1 MNMLNFKRVST
12 TSLFVGLLSMFLF
25 GCTKE
30 RIIGYDVST
39 ASVVE
44 DKSKKTKKK
53 NDAEFVSILYT
64 NLYQTAI
71 SPNQLYK
78 TQSVIYS
85 IGDQDVANEMLLSNY
100 FNTGGIT
107 IPSNIEMRNNM
118 DDFIINTFKRFY
130 LRYPSEGEKAFFKQY
145 ISNNANVTVEMVYTA
160 FACSE
165 EYQYY

>member
-1 MNMLNFKRVST
+1 MNMRNFKT
-12 TSLFVGLLSMFLF
+12 WLFFFWMGLIFSS
-25 GCTKE
+25 CKHD
-30 RIIGYDVST
+30 RIIGYEVEN
-39 ASVVE
+39 ANVLE

-53 NDAEFVSILYT
+53 NDAEFISILYT
-64 NLYQTAI
+64 NLYQSAI

-78 TQSVIYS
+78 TQNIIYS

-100 FNTGGIT
+100 FNTSGIT
-107 IPSNIEMRNNM
+107 IPKDAVMRSDIES
-118 DDFIINTFKRFY
+118 FIIHTFKRFY

-145 ISNNANVTVEMVYTA
+145 INSNPQVTVEMVYTA

>member
-1 MNMLNFKRVST
+1 MNMRNFKL
-12 TSLFVGLLSMFLF
+12 SLMLCCIFTIC

-30 RIIGYDVST
+30 RNIGFGVDEAHVM
-39 ASVVE
+39 E
-44 DKSKKTKKK
+44 DKSRKTKKK

-78 TQSVIYS
+78 TQNVVYS

-100 FNTGGIT
+100 FNTSGLT
-107 IPSNIEMRNNM
+107 IPTNIEMRK
-118 DDFIINTFKRFY
+118 DIESFIVSTFKRFY
-130 LRYPSEGEKAFFKQY
+130 LRYPSEGEKAFFTQY
-145 ISNNANVTVEMVYTA
+145 LKTNPNVTVEMVYTA

>member
-1 MNMLNFKRVST
+1 MNMHNSNIRLVFFALALVFS
-12 TSLFVGLLSMFLF
+12 S
-25 GCTKE
+25 CTKE
-30 RIIGYDVST
+30 RIIGYEVDN

-44 DKSKKTKKK
+44 DKSRKTKKK
-53 NDAEFVSILYT
+53 NDAEFISILYT
-64 NLYQTAI
+64 NLYQSAI

-78 TQSVIYS
+78 TQNVLYS

-100 FNTGGIT
+100 FNTSGIT
-107 IPSNIEMRNNM
+107 IPTNAVMRSDIES
-118 DDFIINTFKRFY
+118 FVINTYKRFY

-145 ISNNANVTVEMVYTA
+145 ISSNPQVTVEMVYTA

>member
-1 MNMLNFKRVST
+1 MRNFKL
-12 TSLFVGLLSMFLF
+12 SLILWTIFTIC

-30 RIIGYDVST
+30 RNIGFGVDE
-39 ASVVE
+39 AQVVE
-44 DKSKKTKKK
+44 DKSRKTKKK

-78 TQSVIYS
+78 TQNVVYS

-100 FNTGGIT
+100 FNTSGLT
-107 IPSNIEMRNNM
+107 IPTNIEMRN
-118 DDFIINTFKRFY
+118 DIESFIVNTFKRFY
-130 LRYPSEGEKAFFKQY
+130 LRYPSEGEKTFFIQY
-145 ISNNANVTVEMVYTA
+145 IKSNPNVTVEMVYTA

>member
-1 MNMLNFKRVST
+1 MLSFKGT
-12 TSLFVGLLSMFLF
+12 KYTNYLLVFILNLSI

-30 RIIGYDVST
+30 RIINYGVQT
-39 ASVVE
+39 TSVVE
-44 DKSKKTKKK
+44 DKSKKTKEK

-78 TQSVIYS
+78 TQNVIYS
-85 IGDQDVANEMLLSNY
+85 IGDQDVAHEMLLSNY
-100 FNTGGIT
+100 FNTSGIT
-107 IPSNIEMRNNM
+107 IPSNNEMKTSI
-118 DDFIINTFKRFY
+118 DDFIVNTYKRFY

-145 ISNNANVTVEMVYTA
+145 ISNNTNVTVEMVYTA

>member
-1 MNMLNFKRVST
+1 MRNFKL
-12 TSLFVGLLSMFLF
+12 SLILWTIFTIC

-30 RIIGYDVST
+30 RNIGFGVDV
-39 ASVVE
+39 AQVVE
-44 DKSKKTKKK
+44 DKSRKTKKK

-78 TQSVIYS
+78 TQNVVYS

-100 FNTGGIT
+100 FNTSGLT
-107 IPSNIEMRNNM
+107 IPTNIEMRN
-118 DDFIINTFKRFY
+118 DIESFIVNTFKRFY
-130 LRYPSEGEKAFFKQY
+130 LRYPSEGEKTFFIQY
-145 ISNNANVTVEMVYTA
+145 IKSNPNVTVEMVYTA

>member
-1 MNMLNFKRVST
+1 MNMRNFKRHLF
-12 TSLFVGLLSMFLF
+12 SLALLALLMNS
-25 GCTKE
+25 CTKE
-30 RIIGYDVST
+30 RVIGFGVDDAQVY
-39 ASVVE
+39 E
-44 DKSKKTKKK
+44 DKSRKTKKK

-78 TQSVIYS
+78 TQNVIYS

-100 FNTGGIT
+100 FNTSGIT
-107 IPSNIEMRNNM
+107 IPLDASMRS
-118 DDFIINTFKRFY
+118 DIGTFVINTFKRFY
-130 LRYPSEGEKAFFKQY
+130 LRYPSEGEKAYFVNY
-145 ISNNANVTVEMVYTA
+145 IKNNASVTVEMVYTA